1 MKIRNLIYQISFT
14 SILSA
19 LVFIATVF
27 ISIPYAGG
35 AGYFNL
41 SDALILFSCAYFGP
55 TVGLLSGI
63 LGCSLGDLFLGYA
76 SCIPFTIFAKGIE
89 AVAFIF
95 LFYFVKNTKFLKLF
109 AFIIAPLFMV
119 LGYIPY
125 YLIYDDGQGALA
137 LIASLYDIVQAIS
150 GASVG
155 FILYLAFERI
165 KLPYGYEKNLIFSK
179 KK

>member
-63 LGCSLGDLFLGYA
+63 IGCSLGDLFLGYA

-125 YLIYDDGQGALA
+125 YLIYPKY
-137 LIASLYDIVQAIS
+137 LILFTSHILSFITSFLSNTSPPLLLTISL
-150 GASVG
+150 
-155 FILYLAFERI
+155 
-165 KLPYGYEKNLIFSK
+165 K
-179 KK
+179 

>member
-63 LGCSLGDLFLGYA
+63 IGCSLGDLFLGYA

-95 LFYFVKNTKFLKLF
+95 L
-109 AFIIAPLFMV
+109 
-119 LGYIPY
+119 
-125 YLIYDDGQGALA
+125 YLPRFWLENHY
-137 LIASLYDIVQAIS
+137 
-150 GASVG
+150 
-155 FILYLAFERI
+155 
-165 KLPYGYEKNLIFSK
+165 
-179 KK
+179 

>member
-63 LGCSLGDLFLGYA
+63 IGCSLGDLCNWYARFLVDGTPEGEVFSEEFGQYINPVAEEKRFLG
-76 SCIPFTIFAKGIE
+76 E
-89 AVAFIF
+89 
-95 LFYFVKNTKFLKLF
+95 LKDIRKITDSFDLVMF
-109 AFIIAPLFMV
+109 PV
-119 LGYIPY
+119 DGRKLG
-125 YLIYDDGQGALA
+125 
-137 LIASLYDIVQAIS
+137 S
-150 GASVG
+150 G
-155 FILYLAFERI
+155 LDY
-165 KLPYGYEKNLIFSK
+165 
-179 KK
+179 